1 MKPKEKIIP
10 SDEYYRYCHQ
20 IDKEDGLIDQR
31 VNWLLASQSIL
42 FAAVGISDGGSVKG
56 IIKVIPF
63 VGIGCS
69 IGIGFSILAAVRSIK
84 RYREILQ
91 KKCPSDQDLL
101 WCYPQLHRD
110 PQNLS
115 LGLISPMAI
124 PVIFYLAWIVVL
136 GLVFH

>member
-10 SDEYYRYCHQ
+10 SDEYDRYCHQ

-42 FAAVGISDGGSVKG
+42 FAAVGISDGGSAND

-101 WCYPQLHRD
+101 WCYPQLHRN
-110 PQNLS
+110 PQNLL
-115 LGLISPMAI
+115 LGLISPIAV
-124 PVIFYLAWIVVL
+124 PTIFVLAWIVVL
-136 GLVFH
+136 VLVF